1 MYLGRFRP
9 TRQSATPAD
18 DPLLLFV
25 VPLVGLTMPPQLM
38 SFFGLCVML
47 FLCWLLSEHRWK
59 ISLRIVVAG
68 ISLQFLFAVLIL
80 RTDIGYGIFY
90 NLGQAIEAGVDCIDP
105 ACELVFGPDFRE
117 HFLVF
122 KVLPII
128 IVFSALVS
136 LLYYLGVMQRSVQV
150 LGWIMQKTLGTSGAE
165 SLAAAANVFV
175 GQNTAPLVARPYLDR
190 MTRSELMTIMV
201 GGFATIAGNVM
212 AAYIGMG
219 INAEHLLAASVI
231 SAPGALLAAKIL
243 QPETEEAVTA
253 GKLEMDFKREDVN
266 MLHAIARGANEG
278 LKLALSV
285 AAMLL
290 AFVFLVTLANALLGW
305 IGNQLAELTGTP
317 ALEDL
322 TFQSLVGFLFWPL
335 AWIMG
340 FPTADCSAVSELLGL
355 RFVTNE
361 FLAYQQL
368 AQWNSDQTVQLSD
381 RSQRLIIYAMCG
393 FANLG
398 SIGVQIGG
406 LGAIIPSRERDL
418 AQIGFRAM
426 LGGTLASFMGACVV
440 GIIT

>member
-1 MYLGRFRP
+1 
-9 TRQSATPAD
+9 
-18 DPLLLFV
+18 
-25 VPLVGLTMPPQLM
+25 MPPQIM
-38 SFFGLCVML
+38 SCFGLCVML
-47 FLCWLLSEHRWK
+47 LLCWLLSEHRWK

-68 ISLQFLFAVLIL
+68 VGLQFLFALLIL
-80 RTDIGYGIFY
+80 RTDIGYSIFY
-90 NLGQAIEAGVDCIDP
+90 NLGKAIEAGVDCIDP
-105 ACELVFGPDFRE
+105 ACELVFGPSFRE

-136 LLYYLGVMQRSVQV
+136 LLYYVGLMQRLVQL

-219 INAEHLLAASVI
+219 IDAEHLLAASVI

-243 QPETEEAVTA
+243 QPEIEEPVTA
-253 GKLEMDFKREDVN
+253 GHLEMDFKREDVN

-285 AAMLL
+285 GAMLL

-305 IGNQLAELTGTP
+305 TGNHLADFTGNSGLQNLT
-317 ALEDL
+317 L
-322 TFQSLVGFLFWPL
+322 QRLVGYLFWPIAL
-335 AWIMG
+335 VMG
-340 FPTADCSAVSELLGL
+340 FPIHDCAAVSELLGL

-368 AQWNSDQTVQLSD
+368 ANWNAEQTVQLSE

-406 LGAIIPSRERDL
+406 LGAIIPSREKDL
-418 AQIGFRAM
+418 ADIGFRAM